1 MRDEFERLIKSKTP
15 DADVSTT
22 EEGEYLDSEIQG
34 QWQGYQMR
42 QSEVDKLIEEI
53 FTLQEEV
60 KHLRRALP
68 DTKGE

>member
-1 MRDEFERLIKSKTP
+1 MRDEFERLIESKTP
-15 DADVSTT
+15 GADLVTT
-22 EEGEYLDSEIQG
+22 ETGEYLNSEIQR